1 MRALIDTHVL
11 LWWLSDDKRLSPR
24 HRTVIADSDNE
35 VFVSAV
41 TVAEISIKASLG
53 KLTVPDGLVQTIAH
67 EGFSALPL
75 TADHAEALRELPW
88 HHRDPFDR
96 MLVAQASV
104 EQFPLLS
111 SDARLGQ
118 YAVEIVA

>member
-11 LWWLSDDKRLSPR
+11 LWWLGDDKRLSPR
-24 HRTVIADSDNE
+24 HRALIADPDNE
-35 VFVSAV
+35 IFVSAV
-41 TVAEISIKASLG
+41 TAAEISIKSSLG
-53 KLTVPDGLVQTIAH
+53 KLTAPEGLVQTIAD

-75 TADHAEALRELPW
+75 TADHAAALRALPW

-104 EQFPLLS
+104 EQLPLLS
-111 SDARLGQ
+111 SDERIAE
-118 YAVEIVA
+118 YAIDVMP